1 MPEALVS
8 VIIATDNFARVAVLI
23 ESLSKQTVA
32 DRLELVFVASEPAT
46 IDANRAKTAAFLSV
60 QVVEIAP
67 IVALA
72 TARAIGVRRAT
83 APYVFIAETHAYPDP
98 DFCERLVAALSTEWS
113 VVVPGF
119 RNANPVN
126 AFSWAGFLSDYGAWI
141 YRLPEGETDRA
152 PSHDAAFR
160 RSVLMEFGDRLENAL
175 TFGDELYLG
184 LKARGHRAWFE
195 PSAGI
200 QHVNIQRWRAFIGE
214 RYRSGVLIGG
224 YRSVRWSYGRRLAY
238 AGAAPLI
245 AVVILSRMWRG
256 LMQARRL
263 EVLPIG
269 TIPALVF
276 GVLLKSAGEFRG
288 YIAGAGD
295 ADEKRMTGFE
305 VRKLAF
311 NSGEER

>member
-1 MPEALVS
+1 MPEAMLS
-8 VIIATDNFARVAVLI
+8 VVIATDNFARIAVLI
-23 ESLSKQTVA
+23 ESLSLQTVA
-32 DRLELVFVASEPAT
+32 NALELIFVASEPAT
-46 IDANRAKTAAFLSV
+46 IHANRDKTSVFHSV

-72 TARAIGVRRAT
+72 TARALGVRRAT

-98 DFCERLVAALSTEWS
+98 DFCERLVGALSGEWS

-126 AFSWAGFLSDYGAWI
+126 AFSWAGFLSDYGSWS
-141 YRLPEGETDRA
+141 YRLPRGETDRA

-160 RSVLMEFGDRLENAL
+160 RTVLLEFGDRLENAL

-195 PSAGI
+195 PRAGI
-200 QHVNIQRWRAFIGE
+200 QHVNIARLRVFIGE

-224 YRSVRWSYGRRLAY
+224 YRSVRWGYGRRIAY

-245 AVVILSRMWRG
+245 AVVILSRMRRG
-256 LMQARRL
+256 VMEARRR
-263 EVLPIG
+263 ETLPAG

-276 GVLLKSAGEFRG
+276 GVLLKCLGEFRG
-288 YIAGAGD
+288 YLAGAGD
-295 ADEKRMTGFE
+295 SDERRMTGFE
-305 VRKLAF
+305 VRKIAF